1 MRSRLPA
8 KSDVAVLTDLALDPR
23 RPGYRVLE
31 VDRER
36 FASLPEAALQDLGL
50 AVGVTID
57 PKRLDR
63 LQHLADVEA
72 AHRAALRAQA
82 RRPHAYRDLQRRLVQ
97 KQHPPA
103 AVASALERLAN
114 VGLLDDRQ
122 FAEHY
127 VATRAPCGR
136 GPTRLLRDLLRQGLD
151 RSVAEEAVR
160 ATLATEGIDVDETLR
175 QTAERRV
182 ACLAQL
188 PAPVRRR
195 RLTAYL
201 SRRGYQGAGVRSLVE
216 DLVRS
221 SEVT

>member
-1 MRSRLPA
+1 MRSRRPA
-8 KSDVAVLTDLALDPR
+8 TSDVAVLTDFALDPR

-31 VDRER
+31 VDRGR

-57 PKRLDR
+57 PRLLDR

-82 RRPHAYRDLQRRLVQ
+82 RRPHAYRDLQRRLIQ

-103 AVASALERLAN
+103 AVASALERL
-114 VGLLDDRQ
+114 VTHGLIDDRQ

-127 VATRAPCGR
+127 VAIRAPRGR

-151 RSVAEEAVR
+151 RRVAEEAVR
-160 ATLATEGIDVDETLR
+160 ATLVAEGIDVDEALR
-175 QTAERRV
+175 QAAERRV
-182 ACLAQL
+182 AHLAQL
-188 PAPVRRR
+188 PVPVRRR
-195 RLTAYL
+195 RLIAYL
-201 SRRGYQGAGVRSLVE
+201 SRRGYQGPGVRSLVE

-221 SEVT
+221 GEVT